1 MMANPNAFAQ
11 QYGQLADKV
20 GGEIGVDPAILLG
33 QWGLETG
40 WGKSVI
46 PGTNNLGNIK
56 DFSGKG
62 AMATDNMTGSRDA
75 YRQYDTP
82 DAFAQDFASLIGRR
96 YQGAIGAGS
105 NAEKYASELK
115 AAGYAEDPDYVR
127 KLTAAA
133 ETVRKSTGISGMLDR
148 AAASIFPSAEASTV
162 FPTGGAQ
169 RAVKP
174 WKEVMASP
182 QFQGLAPEQQQAAQ
196 QEYFDQVVSPRAP
209 KDQLSTVRQQFFQ
222 AYPLNS
228 QTGVST
234 PVAPSQQD
242 PTSMLGQQYAMRAP
256 AQPLS
261 GGNVFNG
268 IDRSAPPAG
277 TGQYST
283 DIPAPAT
290 VPAMPIKQQD
300 GAPALNGKPPQ
311 PPRQRGMVEDFAR
324 QLGLTARYGLEGVG
338 QAAQLVTEPIRG
350 LINPVAR
357 AVGLPEAA
365 TTGNTMTSFADTL
378 GLPSPESR
386 QERVVGDAARLM
398 AGGAGGLG
406 VARMGAALPGM
417 VGEVGGLL
425 SAAPTAQV
433 ASAAGAGL
441 LGGAARENGSGDLG
455 QAGAALLGG
464 VGAGGAVGLAQGVTN
479 AGRRAVNSLLPMDL
493 ELRFNRVLSDA
504 GLDAST
510 LPERVTRSLRAEMDS
525 ALRSGRELRP
535 DAVRRLAD
543 FRTVG
548 ATPTRGMITQ
558 DPVQITREQN
568 LAKIAANTSDNQ
580 LAALPRI
587 QNQNNATLINN
598 LNEAGAGNALDPY
611 ATGERVIGSVER
623 SLAGQKGNID
633 TLYSAARDTTGRSV
647 PLDGAAFTVRAND
660 ALDQALLGGAL
671 PADVRN
677 HLNRIAKGEVPFDVN
692 YAEQLKTAMGNL
704 QRNSSD
710 GQTRMALGVVRN
722 ALEDTP
728 ILPGAATNLGEESI
742 GAFNQARAANR
753 QMMGRVEASP
763 AVKAVYEGTA
773 QPDQYVQKFIVGS
786 GASVRDV
793 RNLRAELGDD
803 MEAVNAVRGNML
815 DWLKTRAVNGAADET
830 AKFSQSAF
838 NKALGSIGTRKL
850 EQFFNADEIASL
862 RALGRVS
869 SYMQAQPVGSAVN
882 NSNSGALLA
891 GRGYDMLKAVAG
903 KIPFGESA
911 ILNPLRN
918 IDVSLSQRRAL
929 NVAPGLLNT
938 TARPS
943 VSAGS
948 QYLLPGAAMGGLLA
962 APSGNSR

>member
-1 MMANPNAFAQ
+1 MAAP
-11 QYGQLADKV
+11 L
-20 GGEIGVDPAILLG
+20 
-33 QWGLETG
+33 
-40 WGKSVI
+40 
-46 PGTNNLGNIK
+46 
-56 DFSGKG
+56 
-62 AMATDNMTGSRDA
+62 
-75 YRQYDTP
+75 
-82 DAFAQDFASLIGRR
+82 FASLEEKYRLPTGLLD
-96 YQGAIGAGS
+96 S
-105 NAEKYASELK
+105 VWNAESSRGRNMVSP
-115 AAGYAEDPDYVR
+115 AGAQGHFQFMPA
-127 KLTAAA
+127 TAAEVGVKDPNDLNDSASGAARYLRTLLDQTGELPKALAAYNWGIGNVQRKGLEQAPA
-133 ETVRKSTGISGMLDR
+133 ETRNYIEKVTSGM
-148 AAASIFPSAEASTV
+148 
-162 FPTGGAQ
+162 
-169 RAVKP
+169 
-174 WKEVMASP
+174 
-182 QFQGLAPEQQQAAQ
+182 AQ
-196 QEYFDQVVSPRAP
+196 QNDPWAALASQFG
-209 KDQLSTVRQQFFQ
+209 TQQ
-222 AYPLNS
+222 P
-228 QTGVST
+228 VT
-234 PVAPSQQD
+234 PTQQD
-242 PTSMLGQQYAMRAP
+242 PWAMLGQQYALQAP

-261 GGNVFNG
+261 SGNVFNG

-290 VPAMPIKQQD
+290 VPAMPINRQE
-300 GAPALNGKPPQ
+300 GVPALNTGEPPAA
-311 PPRQRGMVEDFAR
+311 PPHQRGMVEDFAR

-350 LINPVAR
+350 LINPAAR

-417 VGEVGGLL
+417 AGEVGGLL

-441 LGGAARENGSGDLG
+441 LGGTARENGSGDLG

-464 VGAGGAVGLAQGVTN
+464 VGGGGAVGLAQGVTN
-479 AGRRAVNSLLPMDL
+479 AGRRAVNSLLPKDL

-525 ALRSGRELRP
+525 ALRSGREMRP

-568 LAKIAANTSDNQ
+568 LAKIAANTSDSQ

-633 TLYSAARDTTGRSV
+633 TLYSAARDTAGRSV

-943 VSAGS
+943 VPAGA

-962 APSGNSR
+962 APSGNGR